1 MAKTWDE
8 NKKPII
14 GGMVTT
20 GVMMV
25 CGVFLVYWCICRD
38 TFVAVNV
45 KDDAPFL
52 FKTAGHT
59 YNFLT
64 YIPRTLGK
72 VSKFAL
78 QKMIDVT
85 THLKNLLK
93 NELSLAGDKVNE
105 KFKNANFFNYNKNV
119 ADNE

>member
-25 CGVFLVYWCICRD
+25 GGVFLVYWCICRD
-38 TFVAVNV
+38 TFVAVKV

-52 FKTAGHT
+52 LKTAGHT

-85 THLKNLLK
+85 KHLKTMLK
-93 NELSLAGDKVNE
+93 NELSLDGDKVNE
-105 KFKNANFFNYNKNV
+105 KFKNANLFDYNKNSE
-119 ADNE
+119 DN